1 MKQIFLIFSFCFII
15 STLTA
20 QKENPNYDAAL
31 AEELGADDYG
41 MKTYIF
47 VMLKTGSNTS
57 TNKMERDSC
66 FQGHMQNIGRL
77 VDEGKLIVAGPM
89 QKNENEYRG
98 IFILNVPTVEE
109 AQALLDTD
117 PAIAAQFLEPELYV
131 WYGSAALRT
140 YLDASDKVWKVGF

>member
-1 MKQIFLIFSFCFII
+1 MKLFTLVFCICLVVG
-15 STLTA
+15 TLSA
-20 QKENPNYDAAL
+20 QKENPNFDAAL

-41 MKTYIF
+41 MKSYIF

-66 FQGHMQNIGRL
+66 FQGHMKNIGRL
-77 VDEGKLIVAGPM
+77 VEEGKLIVAGPI

-98 IFILNVPTVEE
+98 IFILDVTTVEE
-109 AQALLDTD
+109 AEILLETD

-140 YLDASDKVWKVGF
+140 YLDASDKIWKIGF